1 MTIPRIKFI
10 FDRRKR
16 AGLKCKGSIEL
27 RMTFGKIQK
36 FIATGVMIFPKQWD
50 AVNECVKNSFEA
62 PEYNRI
68 LQAYRQ
74 RAVKAIA
81 DVAESGKTDI
91 ADIVRKVSN
100 RQAPET
106 MTFSEYIIQR
116 MNDKTSMVRESTEK
130 RYESF
135 LKAFNKWGGI
145 ITFSDINA
153 KNIRKYD
160 EWLHSLTLKDGT
172 PYRQST
178 IHSYHKYLKQFIN
191 DAIVDGHLSSNPYK
205 ENRISIDRGTHEHI
219 ECLTEEQLNAIRT
232 MQVKAGTYMDRVRD
246 LFLFQCYTGL
256 AYSDLMKFRPEDK
269 ETMTMHRTKTGSEF
283 TIALLKPAR
292 EILAKYNG
300 ELPRISNQKYN
311 LFLKGLGAA
320 IGVQNL
326 HSHMG
331 RSTFATLMLNH
342 GVPVA
347 VLQKMLGHKNA
358 LQTKRYA
365 TMLEGTVAET
375 FRKIDEECNF

>member
-1 MTIPRIKFI
+1 MIIPRIKFI
-10 FDRRKR
+10 YDRHKR
-16 AGLKCKGSIEL
+16 ATAQKKGSIEI
-27 RMTFGKIQK
+27 RITFGKVQK
-36 FIATGVMIFPKQWD
+36 YITTGVEIFPRQWD
-50 AVNECVKNSFEA
+50 SVNECVKNSFEA

-68 LQAYRQ
+68 LQTYRQ
-74 RAVKAIA
+74 RAAKVIA
-81 DVAESGKTDI
+81 DSTEKGIIDI
-91 ADIVRKVSN
+91 ADIVSQIKINGDTES
-100 RQAPET
+100 
-106 MTFSEYIIQR
+106 MTFIEYVAQR
-116 MNDKTSMVRESTEK
+116 IEEKSAIVREATQK
-130 RYESF
+130 RYASF
-135 LKAFNKWGGI
+135 FNFMTQWNGI
-145 ITFSDINA
+145 ITFSDVNV
-153 KNIRKYD
+153 KNIIKMD
-160 EWLHSLTLKDGT
+160 EFLHTLKLKDGT
-172 PYRQST
+172 PYKQST
-178 IHSYHKYLKQFIN
+178 IHGYHKHLKQFIN
-191 DAIVDGHLSSNPYK
+191 DAIVDGHLRTNPY
-205 ENRISIDRGTHEHI
+205 NDGRIKIDRGTHEHI
-219 ECLTEEQLNAIRT
+219 QCLTEEQLNAIRT

-256 AYSDLMKFRPEDK
+256 AYSDLMKFRPEAK